1 MMRGHRCHCTWILR
15 GSEREVLGAQTPW
28 EMVTAESA
36 RPRDLAAVFPSAP
49 CALFALNVRLFS
61 KSFFYFE
68 ITTES
73 QEVAKKCAGSPVGP
87 PGPRRPAWRRPAAGG
102 WDSGLDL
109 LTVPRPRA
117 QTGVRRG
124 AFLRDPALSS
134 RAGRRLR
141 SRPPSHGRASPS
153 SLHRGSPSPRFRTA
167 AHRGRGF
174 DAWMGVRRTG
184 VRTTRP
190 RQPGIRRGHNAQSP
204 FRRPGSTG
212 MSLVRECHFMQPWHS
227 SSSPS
232 RAVNVRDSSQAPRAA
247 RPLLTPNPPQCADP
261 QQNST

>member
-1 MMRGHRCHCTWILR
+1 MPLHLDSAGVRKG
-15 GSEREVLGAQTPW
+15 GAGGPAPPP

-49 CALFALNVRLFS
+49 CALFALNVCLFS

-73 QEVAKKCAGSPVGP
+73 QEVAKKGAGSPVGP

-124 AFLRDPALSS
+124 AFLARPGPVLTSWTETPISPPLPRKGLTLQPAPRLTQSPPPKSGPPGAGLRRVDGGTEDRGTDDPS
-134 RAGRRLR
+134 
-141 SRPPSHGRASPS
+141 
-153 SLHRGSPSPRFRTA
+153 T
-167 AHRGRGF
+167 
-174 DAWMGVRRTG
+174 
-184 VRTTRP
+184 TTRNP
-190 RQPGIRRGHNAQSP
+190 TWAQRTEPVQTPGFHRHE
-204 FRRPGSTG
+204 PG
-212 MSLVRECHFMQPWHS
+212 
-227 SSSPS
+227 
-232 RAVNVRDSSQAPRAA
+232 A
-247 RPLLTPNPPQCADP
+247 
-261 QQNST
+261 